1 MLNHKN
7 LQKNLCRKGVQPTR
21 KLSAP
26 AHGPVC
32 LQLGCCLADVAIGIQ
47 LRHSL
52 LILMWRV
59 FNKLL
64 NSKQLVLLTGSACTL
79 TPKCK
84 PLPIRHNIISFL
96 PQQLRFSRHMIQ
108 ISAIFIA
115 VVSVIQTFTNLYR
128 KTEVSYN
135 FQEHITY
142 ATVEQLTR

>member
-1 MLNHKN
+1 
-7 LQKNLCRKGVQPTR
+7 VQPTR

-64 NSKQLVLLTGSACTL
+64 NSKQLVLLKGSTCSLHWRRNA
-79 TPKCK
+79 
-84 PLPIRHNIISFL
+84 N
-96 PQQLRFSRHMIQ
+96 RFQSGI
-108 ISAIFIA
+108 
-115 VVSVIQTFTNLYR
+115 
-128 KTEVSYN
+128 
-135 FQEHITY
+135 
-142 ATVEQLTR
+142 